1 MKTTTANM
9 RSAAERR
16 VECNSERL
24 RNNREFRR
32 AGEAWLR
39 ACLEGPHIH
48 SAKTLAAYLFL
59 HFNYQRWRETGVLDA
74 GGQGGEFG
82 GLGFRRIS
90 EGTFLTHKSI
100 SRAVKALEAAD
111 LLRVVHAPR
120 DPATGFGG
128 ANSYFAKFPSK
139 SNTAVSSRY
148 QVAVSPRYRNL
159 CVTSDLNIP
168 YAKAY
173 GTRSLREPGAT
184 NKFDTPEVKKGV
196 AEEVTTVT
204 PQQTPDDYWVGY
216 TEDEAY
222 LVRHAISN
230 CGIATVGGVVAYAK
244 ETNCWITGNVISNMV
259 RDGYLCRDGDR
270 IWLPNED
277 EDAT

>member
-1 MKTTTANM
+1 M

-16 VECNSERL
+16 VERNSERP

-48 SAKTLAAYLFL
+48 SAKTLATYLFL

-90 EGTFLTHKSI
+90 EGTSMTHNSI

-120 DPATGFGG
+120 DPATGFVG

-139 SNTAVSSRY
+139 SDTAVSSRSHV
-148 QVAVSPRYRNL
+148 QVSPRYQNL
-159 CVTSDLNIP
+159 CETSDQNIP

-173 GTRSLREPGAT
+173 GTRSLRGPGAT
-184 NKFDTPEVKKGV
+184 NKFEGKKWV
-196 AEEVTTVT
+196 AEEVTAVT
-204 PQQTPDDYWVGY
+204 PRQTPDDYRVGY
-216 TEDEAY
+216 TEGEVD
-222 LVRHAISN
+222 LVRHAIIN
-230 CGIATVGGVVAYAK
+230 CDIATVGGVVAYAK
-244 ETNCWITGNVISNMV
+244 EMNCWITGNAISNMV
-259 RDGYLCRDGDR
+259 RDGHLCRDGDR

-277 EDAT
+277 AA

>member
-1 MKTTTANM
+1 HRTDVLHLRRPRMPRLRPCPRQARVRGARPRGTLAGDIPDAARSGCSDYGNQGLNM

-16 VECNSERL
+16 VERNSERP

-48 SAKTLAAYLFL
+48 SAKTLATYLFL

-90 EGTFLTHKSI
+90 EGTSLTHNSI

-120 DPATGFGG
+120 DPATGFVGV
-128 ANSYFAKFPSK
+128 NSYFAKFPSK
-139 SNTAVSSRY
+139 SDTAVSSRSHV
-148 QVAVSPRYRNL
+148 QVSPRYTSVKPLTKTFRMLQHTAPVRCASRVRPINLKGRN
-159 CVTSDLNIP
+159 
-168 YAKAY
+168 
-173 GTRSLREPGAT
+173 G
-184 NKFDTPEVKKGV
+184 
-196 AEEVTTVT
+196 
-204 PQQTPDDYWVGY
+204 
-216 TEDEAY
+216 
-222 LVRHAISN
+222 
-230 CGIATVGGVVAYAK
+230 
-244 ETNCWITGNVISNMV
+244 
-259 RDGYLCRDGDR
+259 
-270 IWLPNED
+270 
-277 EDAT
+277 